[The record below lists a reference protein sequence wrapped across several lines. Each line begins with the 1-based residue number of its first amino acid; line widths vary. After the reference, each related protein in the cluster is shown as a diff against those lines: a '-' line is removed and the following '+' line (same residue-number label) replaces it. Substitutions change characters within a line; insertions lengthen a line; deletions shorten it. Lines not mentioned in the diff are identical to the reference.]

1 MKMSLKCLVRMAFL
15 ACAILAGTAAAAD
28 NSILNS
34 TIQQAASSPKCP
46 DWSKSAPSFQRIG
59 EYSVERLNKILTE
72 ERAAFSGFAVEF
84 PKATNAVTLY
94 KVVYDTVIPEDGNRP
109 VKASGLIA
117 VPEVD
122 GWHPPVL
129 FYQHGTVFSR
139 NEVPSDIEKSA
150 ETRLVVAAFAARG
163 YIVIAADYLGKGVS
177 DEPEAWLVKES
188 SAQVCVDMLTAA
200 RSVLA
205 ELKKKPAELFL
216 CGWSQG
222 TLNTAAFL
230 ERLENTG
237 VPVRAAGFA
246 SAPNDIYLCVN
257 RWIHVPSKLD
267 VNWLTG
273 AAALLIHSYEHY
285 YKLPGLAAAAIKPEY
300 QQTASDLYHNRIT
313 WEAAELAL
321 PFYVQDFLRPEFIER
336 NSPAASLLFRQMQA
350 NRVYNWRF
358 KTRTFYYYGDIDE
371 VVTPYMVQLPVE
383 YQKTLGGKLPVAVAA
398 GEKADHRGTFLFSL
412 ADLKKRFDATL
423 SKKR

>member
-1 MKMSLKCLVRMAFL
+1 MKMSLKCLVRRAFL
-15 ACAILAGTAAAAD
+15 ACAILAGTATAAD

-34 TIQQAASSPKCP
+34 TIQQAASSPKWP

-117 VPEVD
+117 VPVD
-122 GWHPPVL
+122 VRHPPVL

-139 NEVPSDIEKSA
+139 DEVPSDIEKSA

-163 YIVIAADYLGKGVS
+163 YIVVAADYLGKGVS

-188 SAQVCVDMLTAA
+188 SAQVCVDMLAAA

-205 ELKKKPAELFL
+205 DLKKKPAELFL

-300 QQTASDLYHNRIT
+300 QQTARDLYLNRIT
-313 WEAAELAL
+313 WETAAKTL
-321 PFYVQDFLRPEFIER
+321 PFYVQDLLQPEFIAR
-336 NSPAASLLFRQMQA
+336 NSPAADLLFRQMQA

-358 KTRTFYYYGDIDE
+358 KTPTFYYYGAVDE

-383 YQKTLGGKLPVAVAA
+383 YQKTLGGTLPVAVAA

-412 ADLKKRFDATL
+412 VDLKKRFDAML
-423 SKKR
+423 STKR

>member
-1 MKMSLKCLVRMAFL
+1 MKMNWKCLIRKALL
-15 ACAILAGTAAAAD
+15 AVAILAGTAVAAE
-28 NSILNS
+28 N
-34 TIQQAASSPKCP
+34 
-46 DWSKSAPSFQRIG
+46 SAPSCRRIG

-84 PKATNAVTLY
+84 PKAENAVTLY

-117 VPEVD
+117 VPVD
-122 GWHPPVL
+122 ARHPPVL

-139 NEVPSDIEKSA
+139 DEVPSDIEKSA

-177 DEPEAWLVKES
+177 EEPEAWLVKES

-205 ELKKKPAELFL
+205 DLNQKPVELFL

-257 RWIHVPSKLD
+257 RWIHVPSTLD

-273 AAALLIHSYEHY
+273 AAALLIHSYENY

-313 WEAAELAL
+313 WETAAKTL
-321 PFYVQDFLRPEFIER
+321 PFHVKDLLRPEFIER

-358 KTRTFYYYGDIDE
+358 QTRTFYYYGDIDE
-371 VVTPYMVQLPVE
+371 VVTPYMVRLPVE
-383 YQKTLGGKLPVAVAA
+383 YQKTLGGVPPVAVAA

-412 ADLKKRFDATL
+412 ADLQKRFDAML
-423 SKKR
+423 STKR